1 MQRVRNDNRK
11 LLGVKVGIV
20 LTGSHCM
27 MGEVLPQIAAVKNE
41 GAVIYPILSYTVDQ
55 VDNRFYQAEE
65 LKEKIASVTDETI
78 INSITAAEPIGPQ
91 KMLDV
96 AAVVP
101 ATGNTIAKLA
111 NGIIDSPALM
121 AVKSHLRNQRP
132 VVIAVS
138 TNDALSINA
147 KNIGILLNMKNIYFV
162 PFRQDDPFVK
172 ESSLVACME
181 KLIDT
186 IVYALQGRQLQ
197 PMLLGPYA

>member
-1 MQRVRNDNRK
+1 MQKAGNDNKK
-11 LLGVKVGIV
+11 LAGVKVGII
-20 LTGSHCM
+20 LTGSHCTI
-27 MGEVLPQIAAVKNE
+27 GEAVGQIEAVKNE
-41 GAVIYPILSYTVDQ
+41 GAVIYPVFSYTVDQ
-55 VDNRFYQAEE
+55 VDNRFYQVKE
-65 LKEKIASVTDETI
+65 LKKKIMSLTDKGI

-138 TNDALSINA
+138 TNDALSTNA

-181 KLIDT
+181 KLVDS
-186 IVYALQGRQLQ
+186 IVYALQGKQLQ
-197 PMLLGPYA
+197 PLLLGPCA

>member
-1 MQRVRNDNRK
+1 MQRVKEDKRR
-11 LLGVKVGIV
+11 LVGVKVGVI
-20 LTGSHCM
+20 LTGSHCT
-27 MGEVLPQIAAVKNE
+27 MGEVLPQIEAVKNE
-41 GAVIYPILSYTVDQ
+41 GAVIYPVLSYTVDRA
-55 VDNRFYQAEE
+55 DNRFYKAAE
-65 LKEKIASVTDETI
+65 LKERIASVTDAAI
-78 INSITAAEPIGPQ
+78 INSITAAEPIGPG

-111 NGIIDSPALM
+111 NGITDSPALM

-138 TNDALSINA
+138 TNDALSTNA
-147 KNIGILLNMKNIYFV
+147 KNIGALLNMKNIYFV

-186 IVYALQGRQLQ
+186 IVYALQGKQLQ
-197 PMLLGPYA
+197 PLLLGPYA